1 MRQYPPKNAY
11 LQNENN
17 LISALKNHIV
27 SLENKILFLKK
38 KKKKMET
45 KNQLISTL
53 ISTQQLTQKQFL
65 RKELNPDCEK
75 LNEINKIKMK
85 NIIHN
90 TGNQNIYTNRYTT

>member
-1 MRQYPPKNAY
+1 
-11 LQNENN
+11 
-17 LISALKNHIV
+17 
-27 SLENKILFLKK
+27 
-38 KKKKMET
+38 MET

-90 TGNQNIYTNRYTT
+90 TGNQNTYTDRYTIY

>member
-1 MRQYPPKNAY
+1 MRQYPPKNAD

-38 KKKKMET
+38 KKKMET
-45 KNQLISTL
+45 KNQHISTL

-90 TGNQNIYTNRYTT
+90 TGNQNTYTDRYTI

>member
-1 MRQYPPKNAY
+1 
-11 LQNENN
+11 
-17 LISALKNHIV
+17 
-27 SLENKILFLKK
+27 
-38 KKKKMET
+38 MET

-75 LNEINKIKMK
+75 LNEINRIKMK

-90 TGNQNIYTNRYTT
+90 TRNQNTYTDRYTI

>member
-1 MRQYPPKNAY
+1 
-11 LQNENN
+11 
-17 LISALKNHIV
+17 
-27 SLENKILFLKK
+27 
-38 KKKKMET
+38 MET

-90 TGNQNIYTNRYTT
+90 TGN